1 MGILIAIIVLSLLIF
16 FHELGHFIAARIM
29 GVTVEVFSIGFGKTL
44 YAKTIGDTEYR
55 ISAVWLGG
63 YVKMKGQDDANPLKK
78 SGEPDAY
85 DTKKPWQRMFILFA
99 GPFANFVLA
108 YVVFVWVALIGF
120 DALSPTIGK
129 VLENSPAERAMLQV
143 DDQIISVESEPVLS
157 WDEMSKMIKSSEG
170 AITLG
175 VLRNGEILTLVLT
188 PDVSE
193 SENIFGEKEQRKMI
207 GIAPSGAL
215 VTLHYSV
222 LESFGVAL
230 DKTID
235 ASTLVFMSL
244 IKLITG
250 VVGVENVGGIITIV
264 DFTAKASAIGFAVL
278 LSFSAILSVNLGILN
293 LLPIPALD
301 GGHLMFALYEQ
312 VRGRAPSE
320 SVFYKMTVAGW
331 GILGAL
337 MLLGIFN
344 DITRLLK

>member
-143 DDQIISVESEPVLS
+143 DDQIISVESEPVL
-157 WDEMSKMIKSSEG
+157 
-170 AITLG
+170 
-175 VLRNGEILTLVLT
+175 
-188 PDVSE
+188 
-193 SENIFGEKEQRKMI
+193 
-207 GIAPSGAL
+207 
-215 VTLHYSV
+215 
-222 LESFGVAL
+222 
-230 DKTID
+230 
-235 ASTLVFMSL
+235 
-244 IKLITG
+244 
-250 VVGVENVGGIITIV
+250 
-264 DFTAKASAIGFAVL
+264 
-278 LSFSAILSVNLGILN
+278 
-293 LLPIPALD
+293 
-301 GGHLMFALYEQ
+301 
-312 VRGRAPSE
+312 
-320 SVFYKMTVAGW
+320 
-331 GILGAL
+331 
-337 MLLGIFN
+337 
-344 DITRLLK
+344 